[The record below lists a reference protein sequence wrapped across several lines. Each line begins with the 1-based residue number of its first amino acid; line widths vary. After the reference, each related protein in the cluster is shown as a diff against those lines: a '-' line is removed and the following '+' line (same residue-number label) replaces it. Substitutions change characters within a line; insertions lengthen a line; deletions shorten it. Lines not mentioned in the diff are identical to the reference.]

1 MKKIFIKI
9 SSLVLLLLTLIT
21 ISAKPAFCR
30 WGVLANGDM
39 FWYED
44 DGTVAANGW
53 KLIDD
58 NNDGYAFYYYFD
70 ENGIVL
76 RDDITP
82 DYQVVGWDGRWVN
95 TAGVIQH
102 AKVDSVDSYTGDPSL
117 YSAEL
122 MKRLNSNSAIKKG
135 VESSGQY
142 LHMADPSVII
152 GPKPS
157 DEIVIDVNADGT
169 AKVVLGK
176 NVEIKKDKNN
186 KTFDSQMDKNMQEYV
201 AGGNKYSKK
210 VNGTIF
216 TKTKWKDVMALKG
229 NEATILFD
237 NPSNNFN
244 KLKGRIATHYFTY
257 SDRTTT
263 CTLNIYNE
271 DKNDL
276 IYTTSDFNYNGGV
289 NFECTFPRKT
299 KKIKFELE
307 VDGQYPSRICYLRKC
322 EYGFDKAAYEEEL
335 YDDETEAEY
344 LKKVGTDSEADEE
357 YEEEDDGIGA
367 SGEIPI
373 EGESPDARWRRL
385 HNISDDD
392 YWASFGY
399 DEDEMD
405 LTDAMKASI
414 SEARKRAA
422 EADEKRNSVSGPAFD
437 PKLKDLKEAVG
448 PDGSSRVIPV
458 GQGSDE
464 KD

>member
-1 MKKIFIKI
+1 MIKKLIIKI
-9 SSLVLLLLTLIT
+9 SCALSMLMLLIVAN
-21 ISAKPAFCR
+21 SKPAFCR
-30 WGVLANGDM
+30 WGVLPNGDM
-39 FWYED
+39 FWYEN

-58 NNDGYAFYYYFD
+58 DYDGYAFYYYFD

-82 DYQVVGWDGRWVN
+82 DYHTVGIDGRWVN
-95 TAGVIQH
+95 TAGVTQY
-102 AKVDSVDSYTGDPSL
+102 AKVNSTNDNMGDTRL

-122 MKRLNSNSAIKKG
+122 IAQLESNAATKKG
-135 VESSGQY
+135 VSSSGQFLY
-142 LHMADPSVII
+142 MADPSMMS
-152 GPKPS
+152 GPGS
-157 DEIVIDVNADGT
+157 GNNIVIDVTADGT

-176 NVEIKKDKNN
+176 NVEIKPEKEK
-186 KTFDSQMDKNMQEYV
+186 KGFDSQIDKNMQEHII
-201 AGGNKYSKK
+201 GGNKYSKK

-229 NEATILFD
+229 NEATIIFE

-263 CTLNIYNE
+263 CTLNIYDEDRNE
-271 DKNDL
+271 L
-276 IYTTSDFNYNGGV
+276 IYSSADFNYNSGAS
-289 NFECTFPRKT
+289 FECTFPRKA

-322 EYGFDKAAYEEEL
+322 EFGFDKAAYEEEL

-344 LKKVGTDSEADEE
+344 LRRVGTESEADEN
-357 YEEEDDGIGA
+357 YEEEDDGIG
-367 SGEIPI
+367 SRGEVPI

-385 HNISDDD
+385 HGVSDDD

-414 SEARKRAA
+414 SEARRRAA

-437 PKLKDLKEAVG
+437 PAIKDLKPSVG

-458 GQGSDE
+458 GGSSDE
-464 KD
+464 